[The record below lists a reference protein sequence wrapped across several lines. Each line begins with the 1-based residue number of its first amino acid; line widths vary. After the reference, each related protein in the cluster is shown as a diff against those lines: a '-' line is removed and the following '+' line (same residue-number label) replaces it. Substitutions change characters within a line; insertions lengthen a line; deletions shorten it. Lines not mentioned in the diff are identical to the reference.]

1 MKKNKNSSLKKYLPM
16 AFFVMIGAVCGVVMV
31 NYIRQIAP
39 DRPLIALIVMLVALY
54 AAILVHM
61 IIHEGGHLIFGL
73 VSGYSFSS
81 FRVLSFMLVKDEGKL
96 KLKRLTI
103 AGTGGQCLMSP
114 PDMVDGKLPVF
125 LYNLGGSIMNI
136 VFGCLF
142 LALSLALPLHPIA
155 AAVLMI
161 FAVIGFALAVMNGV
175 PMHMGEVDND
185 GYNAFSLGKD
195 PQALRAFWVQMKVN
209 QQTSLGVRLRDMPEE
224 WFALP
229 SDDAMKNSMVAAI
242 GVFAA
247 NRLMDQSR
255 YIDADKLMEHLL
267 TIDSGIVGIHR
278 RLMICDRIY
287 IEMIHQNRPDVI
299 ENMLDKEQGKFM
311 KTMKTFP
318 SVMRTEYALALLGDK
333 DTVKAESLK
342 AMFEK
347 IAVSY
352 PYQSDIHSER
362 VLMDVAALKA
372 ESEETK

>member
-1 MKKNKNSSLKKYLPM
+1 
-16 AFFVMIGAVCGVVMV
+16 
-31 NYIRQIAP
+31 
-39 DRPLIALIVMLVALY
+39 
-54 AAILVHM
+54 
-61 IIHEGGHLIFGL
+61 
-73 VSGYSFSS
+73 
-81 FRVLSFMLVKDEGKL
+81 
-96 KLKRLTI
+96 
-103 AGTGGQCLMSP
+103 MSP
-114 PDMVDGKLPVF
+114 PDMVDGRLPVF

-142 LALSLALPLHPIA
+142 LALSLALPRYPIA

-267 TIDSGIVGIHR
+267 SIDSGIVGIHR

-287 IEMIHQNRPDVI
+287 IELIHQNRPAVI